1 MNEIKAFIRP
11 ERLSEVTMNLR
22 EENFCCFTVFQGEG
36 VGDYTDSKT
45 DSPSLNFQF
54 MHSKVIK
61 MEIVCEKEDVDKIVN
76 IIKVSAR
83 TGKSGDG
90 LIYVSDVEQRI
101 KIRTGEK
108 ESR

>member
-22 EENFCCFTVFQGEG
+22 EETA
-36 VGDYTDSKT
+36 
-45 DSPSLNFQF
+45 SPSLNFPF

>member
-1 MNEIKAFIRP
+1 
-11 ERLSEVTMNLR
+11 
-22 EENFCCFTVFQGEG
+22 
-36 VGDYTDSKT
+36 
-45 DSPSLNFQF
+45 

-76 IIKVSAR
+76 IIQVNAR

-90 LIYVSDVEQRI
+90 LIYVSDVEKRI

>member
-1 MNEIKAFIRP
+1 
-11 ERLSEVTMNLR
+11 
-22 EENFCCFTVFQGEG
+22 
-36 VGDYTDSKT
+36 
-45 DSPSLNFQF
+45 LNFPF